1 MTEYPYIVNPQEPAI
16 LVELY
21 LPKKAAFQGVLYNT
35 LTSGFSLEEVK
46 RHFLSADE
54 SQQRKIRSLL
64 GKGWSILDYDREE
77 ISGFRRVFFGYSL
90 YDVDGVFLKSVSA
103 SHLHGDQADDAYR
116 IVEETSQVIR
126 MVFKYPC
133 ASESFTAL
141 SFLKL
146 ALERPRVEGAGFA
159 ESQQSEIQRLAG
171 PEAEHILELLSDLQQ
186 WVRYVGLFVFGYLVY
201 HICERIL
208 ELGEASPLQTDP
220 ADLLQDEIWVTSTW
234 NLNMNVVDWVSR
246 GSSATR

>member
-1 MTEYPYIVNPQEPAI
+1 MAEYPYTVNPQEPAI

-21 LPKKAAFQGVLYNT
+21 LPKQAAFQGVLYNT
-35 LTSGFSLEEVK
+35 LTSGFSLQEVK

-54 SQQRKIRSLL
+54 AQQRKIRALL
-64 GKGWSILDYDREE
+64 GKGWPGLDYDPDE
-77 ISGFRRVFFGYSL
+77 ISRFRRVFFGYSL
-90 YDVDGVFLKSVSA
+90 YDVDGVFLKAVSGNSGNDDA
-103 SHLHGDQADDAYR
+103 SDDAYR
-116 IVEETSQVIR
+116 IVQETSQVIR

-133 ASESFTAL
+133 AAESPVTV
-141 SFLKL
+141 SFLKS
-146 ALERPRVEGAGFA
+146 ALEQPRMAIADFADSQRSHVEQTAGA
-159 ESQQSEIQRLAG
+159 
-171 PEAEHILELLSDLQQ
+171 EAEHILELLSDLQH

-208 ELGEASPLQTDP
+208 ELGETSSLQTDP

-246 GSSATR
+246 EKSPR